1 MGMVSGFGCGLEWSQ
16 THTQTI
22 GCHPNPNP
30 ISSGFHSGRVVEWM
44 NKPNRARPRES
55 SVINIWLFGHPHK
68 LDTHGRKFLLVHI
81 GYGSN
86 CHLYIIIYH
95 KILSIWS
102 DFLIFVLHLKI
113 YTKFYMEY
121 FEWEHSI
128 INPFSLKFK
137 LNFIKFNLIKTMFV
151 FLHFKVMFVKH
162 PWKDLPIGN
171 CSSI

>member
-95 KILSIWS
+95 NFIDLKWFFDICVAFKNLHKILHGIFWLRTFYHKSI
-102 DFLIFVLHLKI
+102 L
-113 YTKFYMEY
+113 
-121 FEWEHSI
+121 
-128 INPFSLKFK
+128 
-137 LNFIKFNLIKTMFV
+137 
-151 FLHFKVMFVKH
+151 FKV
-162 PWKDLPIGN
+162 
-171 CSSI
+171 